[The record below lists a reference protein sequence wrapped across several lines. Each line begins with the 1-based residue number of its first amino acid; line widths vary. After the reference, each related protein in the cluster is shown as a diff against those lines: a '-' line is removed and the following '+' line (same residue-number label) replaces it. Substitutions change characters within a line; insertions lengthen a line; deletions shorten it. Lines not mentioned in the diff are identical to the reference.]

1 MNTQHNL
8 TYLDGYDDEAH
19 DRYIEYTVDYN
30 YTPGYMDSVDSTGI
44 NDFPVGPEIYVNS
57 VRLSYIEFFEPTT
70 GRTIAQVYRMGIPK
84 STRDVIEQQIRDR
97 VDADILALGPLSEEL
112 AENATHQHEG
122 DNW

>member
-19 DRYIEYTVDYN
+19 DRYIEYTIDYT

-57 VRLSYIEFFEPTT
+57 VRLSYIEFFEPVT
-70 GRTIAQVYRMGIPK
+70 GHLIAKVDRVDIQRNA
-84 STRDVIEQQIRDR
+84 RDVLEQQILDR
-97 VDADILALGPLSEEL
+97 VDADILAFGPLSEAL
-112 AENATHQHEG
+112 AEDATS
-122 DNW
+122 